1 MKIAHLTTVD
11 LSLKYLIF
19 PQLTAAV
26 DAGAE
31 SIAISAPGP
40 DVPYIEAAGVRHVP
54 LTASTRGMN
63 LLADLKSAWQLWR
76 ILRAERPDVLHTHN
90 PKPGVYGRILGR
102 LAGVPVVVNTVH
114 GLYATED
121 DRLIKRSVVYG
132 LEAIASRFSDAEL
145 VQSSEDLD
153 LLTRLHIV
161 DKEKGAYLGN
171 GIDLDR
177 FHPDTVGDE
186 ARRTLR
192 KELGVT
198 DDQIVVGIVGRLV
211 AEKGYPELFEA
222 FKQLDDTFVL
232 VCVGPDDSDK
242 SDALP
247 RDMIDAAARRG
258 VRFLGMRTDVDR
270 LYRAFDIFV
279 LPSHREGFPRSAM
292 EASAMGLPV
301 IATDIRG
308 CREVVI
314 DGENGVLVPV
324 KSPDHLAAAIRR
336 VGGDP
341 ETMLAMSRAGRA
353 RSKSLFD
360 ERTVVDIVM
369 RTYADVARQKGL
381 DLFPP
386 GDEPV
391 SYRPAGIGDAPML
404 ARLHMDGIS
413 EGFLPQLGHAFMTR
427 LYRAMI
433 DWDGSV
439 IQVATDST
447 GPVGFVAG
455 ATSTGAFYTHFIKT
469 QGLVAGLVA
478 APRLMRNL
486 GRALETLRYDGG
498 GIDVP
503 AELLSM
509 AVASPLRGRGIGKRL
524 GADFLDGMRAKGVES
539 VKVVVAS
546 HNSGAIA
553 AYRSMGF
560 TDHASIEVH
569 DGEASEVL
577 VWSST

>member
-1 MKIAHLTTVD
+1 VD
-11 LSLKYLIF
+11 
-19 PQLTAAV
+19 
-26 DAGAE
+26 
-31 SIAISAPGP
+31 
-40 DVPYIEAAGVRHVP
+40 YIEAAGVRHVP

-63 LLADLKSAWQLWR
+63 PLADLKSAWQLWR
-76 ILRAERPDVLHTHN
+76 ILRNERPDVLHTHN

-102 LAGVPVVVNTVH
+102 LSGVPVVVNTVH

-121 DRLIKRSVVYG
+121 DPMLKRSVVYG

-145 VQSSEDLD
+145 VQSSEDLE

-161 DKEKGAYLGN
+161 AEAKGSYLGN
-171 GIDLDR
+171 GVDLDR

-192 KELGVT
+192 KEFDVD

-222 FKQLDDTFVL
+222 FELLDDRFVL
-232 VCVGPDDSDK
+232 VCVGPDEPDK

-247 RDMIDAAARRG
+247 RAMIDAATRRG
-258 VRFLGMRTDVDR
+258 VRFLGMRTDVER
-270 LYRAFDIFV
+270 LYRAFDLFA

-324 KSPDHLAAAIRR
+324 RSARDIAAAIRR

-341 ETMLAMSRAGRA
+341 ETMRAMSQAGRE
-353 RSKSLFD
+353 RSKSHFD
-360 ERTVVDIVM
+360 ERTVVDTVM
-369 RTYADVARQKGL
+369 RSYADVARRKGL

-386 GDEPV
+386 GAEPV
-391 SYRPAGIGDAPML
+391 SYRAAVASDAPTL
-404 ARLHMDGIS
+404 ARLHMNGIH
-413 EGFLPQLGHAFMTR
+413 EGFLPKLGHRFMTR
-427 LYRAMI
+427 LYRAMVE
-433 DWDGSV
+433 WDGSV
-439 IQVATDST
+439 IQVAVDST

-455 ATSTGAFYTHFIKT
+455 TTSTGAFYKHFIKT
-469 QGLVAGLVA
+469 HGLTAGVVA
-478 APRLMRNL
+478 APSLVRNL
-486 GRALETLRYDGG
+486 GRAIETLRYDGG
-498 GIDVP
+498 GVDVA

-509 AVASPLRGRGIGKRL
+509 AVAGPLRGRGIGRRL
-524 GADFLDGMRAKGVES
+524 GADFLDGMRAKDVEA

-546 HNSGAIA
+546 HNAGAIA

-560 TDHASIEVH
+560 VDHANIEVH
-569 DGEASEVL
+569 EGESSEVL
-577 VWSST
+577 VWSI